1 MTSSKSIQA
10 YNNVDRAKKYSI
22 VKGFDPPRKARM
34 LEVIVRSLVELVPQ
48 NSSLLELGAG
58 SGDLTYQ
65 LLDTGHFDIYA
76 TDGAEAMLE
85 LAKQDKRS
93 KAIHWENLDF
103 TENDWVSPL
112 GRQFD
117 AVTSSMALHHAASKL
132 AVFINV
138 HDALKEGG
146 VFIFS
151 DHMAGSHHYV
161 DSLIERERAR
171 VRLGEVSD
179 AEKILEFI
187 RQDKASQESEGNVCE
202 SITAYF
208 DYLTEAGFQGVD
220 CIWRDYWMA
229 VFVAFKV

>member
-10 YNNVDRAKKYSI
+10 YNNIDRAKKYST

-34 LEVIVRSLVELVPQ
+34 LEVVVRSLVELTPQ
-48 NSSLLELGAG
+48 DATLLELGAG

-65 LLDTGHFDIYA
+65 LLDTGHFNIYA

-93 KAIHWENLDF
+93 GSVRWGNLDF
-103 TENDWVSPL
+103 SDPGWVSSL
-112 GRQFD
+112 GQRFD
-117 AVTSSMALHHAASKL
+117 AVTSSMAIHHAESKL
-132 AVFINV
+132 GVFINT
-138 HDALKEGG
+138 HEALEDGG

-151 DHMAGSHHYV
+151 DHMAGSYPFG

-171 VRLGEVSD
+171 VRLGEKV
-179 AEKILEFI
+179 EGQKVLEFI
-187 RQDKASQESEGNVCE
+187 RQDKASQASEGNHCE
-202 SITAYF
+202 SVA
-208 DYLTEAGFQGVD
+208 DYLEALGEAGFGGVD

-229 VFVAFKV
+229 VFVAFKL